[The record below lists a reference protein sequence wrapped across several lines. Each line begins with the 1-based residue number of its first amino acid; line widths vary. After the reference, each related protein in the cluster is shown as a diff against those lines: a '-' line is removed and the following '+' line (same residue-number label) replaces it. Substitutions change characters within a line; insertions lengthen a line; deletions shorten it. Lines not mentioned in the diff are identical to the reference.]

1 MSSTLR
7 VAKNCDRVGGSF
19 VESVRTQVVIVGA
32 GPAGLLLGHLL
43 HERGIDTIVVER
55 RSLEYVQQR
64 VRAGVL
70 EYGIANFLEES
81 GVGVRMRAEGLVHHG
96 IEFRFEGVSH
106 RIALSELYEG
116 RAITVY
122 GQQEVVKDLIS
133 VRREYDAP
141 LFFDAEVLTIEGH
154 LSDHPSVHVSRE
166 DGDMTI
172 TADYVVGCDGSHG
185 VSVESVPRGYLRRY
199 ERVYPFSWLGI
210 LAEAPPATE
219 ELIYCRH
226 ARGFALY
233 SMRSPTLSRLY
244 LGVRPHETLDAWSDD
259 RIWEELTT
267 RLATDRTADISR
279 GNIVER
285 GITGMRS
292 VVIAPMRYG
301 RMLLA
306 GDAAHIVPPTGAKG
320 MNLALADVRLL
331 APALAA
337 RLTSGD
343 ETLLNSYSDN
353 SLRRVWRAEEFST
366 YMTQM
371 LHPHPT
377 DDFENGV
384 QTARLRQVIESHDA
398 ARALARNYVNLS
410 SV

>member
-1 MSSTLR
+1 
-7 VAKNCDRVGGSF
+7 VK
-19 VESVRTQVVIVGA
+19 SVRTQVVIIGA

-43 HERGIDTIVVER
+43 QREGIDSVIVET
-55 RSLEYVQQR
+55 RSLDYVQHR
-64 VRAGVL
+64 VRAGVI

-81 GVGVRMRAEGLVHHG
+81 GVGKRMRRDGLVHHG
-96 IEFRFEGVSH
+96 IEFRLDGVPH
-106 RIALSELYEG
+106 RIALSELYDG

-122 GQQEVVKDLIS
+122 GQQEVVKDLIAIRLAS
-133 VRREYDAP
+133 GAP
-141 LFFDAEVLTIEGH
+141 LYFEATVSRIEGH
-154 LSDHPSVHVSRE
+154 TTEHPSVVVATVE
-166 DGDMTI
+166 GDLEI
-172 TADYVVGCDGSHG
+172 TGDYVVGCDGSHG
-185 VSVESVPRGYLRRY
+185 VSSASVPTGALRRY

-210 LAEAPPATE
+210 LAEAPPATD

-226 ARGFALY
+226 PRGFALY

-244 LGVRPHETLDAWSDD
+244 LGVRPDETLDEWSDE

-267 RLATDRTADISR
+267 RLMTESGASIAQ
-279 GNIVER
+279 GPIVER
-285 GITGMRS
+285 GITPMRS
-292 VVIAPMRYG
+292 VVVAPMRHG
-301 RMLLA
+301 RLLLA

-331 APALAA
+331 APALVAGL
-337 RLTSGD
+337 RGD
-343 ETLLNSYSDN
+343 QRGLDAYSDE

-371 LHPHPT
+371 LHPHPS

-384 QTARLRQVIESHDA
+384 QVARLRQVVESEDT

-410 SV
+410 SL

>member
-1 MSSTLR
+1 M
-7 VAKNCDRVGGSF
+7 
-19 VESVRTQVVIVGA
+19 ESVRTQVVIIGA

-43 HERGIDTIVVER
+43 HQRGIESVIVER
-55 RSLEYVQQR
+55 RSLEYVEQR
-64 VRAGVL
+64 VRAGVI
-70 EYGIANFLEES
+70 EYGIANFLDES
-81 GVGVRMRAEGLVHHG
+81 GIGSRMRSEGLVHHG

-122 GQQEVVKDLIS
+122 GQQELVKDLINA
-133 VRREYDAP
+133 RQAFDAP
-141 LFFDAEVLTIEGH
+141 LFFDTEVLSIAGH
-154 LSDHPSVHVSRE
+154 LTDHPSVIVSRE

-185 VSVESVPRGYLRRY
+185 ISVESVPQGYLRRF
-199 ERVYPFSWLGI
+199 ERVYPFAWLGI

-244 LGVRPHETLDAWSDD
+244 LGVRPDETLDAWPDE

-267 RLATDRTADISR
+267 RLATDRTADISQ
-279 GNIVER
+279 GQIVER
-285 GITGMRS
+285 GLTGMRS

-331 APALAA
+331 APALVA
-337 RLTSGD
+337 RLLNGD
-343 ETLLNSYSDN
+343 ENLLNSYSDDC
-353 SLRRVWRAEEFST
+353 LRRVWRAEEFST

-384 QTARLRQVIESHDA
+384 QTARLRQVIESGDA

>member
-1 MSSTLR
+1 MQDCWR
-7 VAKNCDRVGGSF
+7 NVN
-19 VESVRTQVVIVGA
+19 SVRTQVVIIGA

-43 HERGIDTIVVER
+43 QREGVDNVIVET

-64 VRAGVL
+64 VRAGVI

-81 GVGVRMRAEGLVHHG
+81 GVGARMRSDGLVHHG
-96 IEFRFEGVSH
+96 IEFRLDGVSH
-106 RIALSELYEG
+106 RIALSDLYDG

-122 GQQEVVKDLIS
+122 GQQEVVKDLITA
-133 VRREYDAP
+133 RLATDAP
-141 LFFDAEVLTIEGH
+141 LYFEATVTSVSGH
-154 LSDHPSVHVSRE
+154 TSRNPSVVVATDEGESE
-166 DGDMTI
+166 I
-172 TADYVVGCDGSHG
+172 TGDYVVGCDGSHG
-185 VSVESVPRGYLRRY
+185 VATASVPAGVLRRF

-226 ARGFALY
+226 PRGFALY

-244 LGVRPHETLDAWSDD
+244 LGVSPDETLDSWSDD

-267 RLATDRTADISR
+267 RLTTDDGASISQ
-279 GNIVER
+279 GPIVER
-285 GITGMRS
+285 GITPMRS
-292 VVIAPMRYG
+292 IVVAPMRFG
-301 RMLLA
+301 RLFLA

-331 APALAA
+331 APALVAG
-337 RLTSGD
+337 LSGD
-343 ETLLNSYSDN
+343 ERGLDVYSEE

-371 LHPHPT
+371 LHPHPS

-384 QTARLRQVIESHDA
+384 QVARLRQVVESEDT

-410 SV
+410 SL